1 MAIDNRMPCPCISR
15 AVLPLE
21 YDASLSYYEVLSK
34 IARKIN
40 EIIEAVNAM
49 QGIEAQPEKTE
60 EYIELM

>member
-1 MAIDNRMPCPCISR
+1 MPIDNRMPYPCISR

-21 YDASLSYYEVLSK
+21 YDESLSYYEVLSK

-49 QGIEAQPEKTE
+49 QGVEAQPNKSE

>member
-1 MAIDNRMPCPCISR
+1 MAIDNRMPYPCISR

-21 YDASLSYYEVLSK
+21 YDASLSYYEVLAK
-34 IARKIN
+34 IAKKIN

-49 QGIEAQPEKTE
+49 QGIETQSEKSE

>member
-1 MAIDNRMPCPCISR
+1 MAIDNRMPYPCISR

-40 EIIEAVNAM
+40 EIIEAVNAI
-49 QGIEAQPEKTE
+49 QGVETQSEKSE

>member
-1 MAIDNRMPCPCISR
+1 MPIDNRMPYPCISR

-21 YDASLSYYEVLSK
+21 YDESLSYYEVLSK

-49 QGIEAQPEKTE
+49 QGVETQSEKSE

>member
-1 MAIDNRMPCPCISR
+1 MAIDNRLPCPCISR
-15 AVLPLE
+15 VVLPLE
-21 YDASLSYYEVLSK
+21 YDESLSYYEVLSK

-49 QGIEAQPEKTE
+49 QGVETQSDKSE

>member
-1 MAIDNRMPCPCISR
+1 MPIDNRMPYPCISR

-21 YDASLSYYEVLSK
+21 YDESLSYYEVLSK
-34 IARKIN
+34 IAKKIN

-49 QGIEAQPEKTE
+49 QGIETQSNKSE

>member
-1 MAIDNRMPCPCISR
+1 MAIDNRLPCSCISR

-21 YDASLSYYEVLSK
+21 YDESLSYYEVLSK

-40 EIIEAVNAM
+40 EIIEAVNAI
-49 QGIEAQPEKTE
+49 QDIETQSDKPE